1 MKESQGKVGKNALNE
16 ERMWGELLHQ
26 GPKPFK
32 FWALTLGTG
41 GSIYDGLCK
50 RENCRI
56 IMTKLI

>member
-16 ERMWGELLHQ
+16 ERKWGELLHQ

-41 GSIYDGLCK
+41 GSNKLK
-50 RENCRI
+50 QFSENNSI
-56 IMTKLI
+56 QVH